1 MSKFSKNIIP
11 LLLIFV
17 ATSTFCL
24 AGKNFLQQHKIDD
37 QVLLWG
43 NIILF
48 VVTICSLW
56 LLTKAMYAKTTA
68 NFLGFVYGSI
78 MGKIMICA
86 ITVFVYSRVAKPMNK
101 PAILILMG
109 LYIVYTAI
117 EVIKIKALKVDLKNA
132 QTTGSH

>member
-1 MSKFSKNIIP
+1 MTRFSKNIIP
-11 LLLIFV
+11 LLLVFI

-24 AGKNFLQQHKIDD
+24 VGKDFLQQYKIND

-48 VVTICSLW
+48 IVTILSLW
-56 LLTKAMYAKTTA
+56 LLTKAMHAKTTA

-117 EVIKIKALKVDLKNA
+117 EVIKINALKVELKNA
-132 QTTGSH
+132 KATGSH